1 MWAYLV
7 GAAALVFAALAYEY
21 RLRRP
26 DCIVLSETRTG
37 LRVRRGPFYPRH
49 FSVAIRRATH
59 SLQLA
64 VEAAAAGNV
73 ELRIRLAG
81 TAAPSPEHLPALVRV
96 GGWQPDAVAKA
107 AEELTVVLQGLVKE
121 FTEQHEIHS
130 LTSQGI
136 LGYLNEKAGASA
148 EKLGLEIISLA
159 VQSFEPA
166 NPQIAEALR
175 QQEHARILEQTEKL
189 NQLARSAAAKARIQ
203 ADEEIAVLENQLQL
217 KKAGLQTAQLELESR
232 LARERLQEELERN
245 RMRLQFEKEELEML
259 KDSPE
264 LLLLTPQAARLAEAS
279 QGLKNARTIVSLSPQ
294 DLSQGSD
301 LLGIFQSLL
310 QKALESF
317 REQREKAT
325 TL

>member
-1 MWAYLV
+1 MWAYFV
-7 GAAALVFAALAYEY
+7 GPIALVCAALAYEY

-49 FSVAIRRATH
+49 FSVAIRRTTH
-59 SLQLA
+59 SLQLT

-81 TAAPSPEHLPALVRV
+81 TAAPSPGHLLELVRV
-96 GGWQPDAVAKA
+96 GGWQPDAVARA
-107 AEELTVVLQGLVKE
+107 ADELTVVLQGVVKE

-136 LGYLNEKAGASA
+136 LANLNEKAGASA
-148 EKLGLEIISLA
+148 EKLGLEVISLA

-189 NQLARSAAAKARIQ
+189 NQRARSAAAKARIQ

-217 KKAGLQTAQLELESR
+217 KKAELQTAQLEQESR

-245 RMRLQFEKEELEML
+245 RMRLQFEREELGML

-279 QGLKNARTIVSLSPQ
+279 QGLKNARTIVSFSPQ
-294 DLSQGSD
+294 ELSQGSD

-310 QKALESF
+310 QRALDSY
-317 REQREKAT
+317 REQKEKAT
-325 TL
+325 AL